1 MRALFLFPLL
11 ALLGGCT
18 VTMPLGD
25 QGQYGEVFAG
35 YRPPVRT
42 LLLRE
47 DILDTPTL
55 RDK

>member
-1 MRALFLFPLL
+1 MKALLLLPLL

-25 QGQYGEVFAG
+25 QGQYGEVFVG

-42 LLLRE
+42 VLLSE
-47 DILDTPTL
+47 NILNTPTL